1 MLWLNLVE
9 KKKKENLMKEM
20 RSQQEQIK
28 HTEAVARILSFL
40 NNLPSDIANLLS
52 PDVYIKN

>member
-1 MLWLNLVE
+1 
-9 KKKKENLMKEM
+9 MKEM

-28 HTEAVARILSFL
+28 HTEAVSRILSFL